1 MGKSTLFNALT
12 ASKNAEA
19 ANFPFCTIDPNIGIV
34 DVVDERL
41 DKLTELSKSKKKI
54 YTNITFVDIAGLV
67 KGASKGE
74 GLGNKFLSH
83 IREVDAI
90 IHLVRCFDSEKI
102 THVNS
107 KINPVEDLETIK
119 TEIILSDIDII
130 QKKLEKGK
138 KKLLEEKQIKI
149 LEEKLNQLNEGKEI
163 FINGSDEKKFLSSL
177 GLLSIKPKII
187 VCNVDEESLANGNA
201 FTKEVQNKYSN
212 EKVVTICA
220 DIEDQ
225 IMGLDNSERETFM
238 KEIGLNKTGLNQ
250 LIKEGYELLNLDTFF
265 TSGPEESRAWTVEK
279 NTPAPKAAS
288 VIHTDFEKKFLTT
301 LGLLSIKPKI
311 IVCNVDEESLATGN
325 AFTEDVKRKYT
336 AEKIVTICADIE
348 DQIMGLDNNERETF
362 MKEIGLNKTG
372 LNQLIKE
379 GYDLLNLDTFF
390 TSGPEESRAW
400 TIEKNTLAPQAASVI
415 HTDFEKNFI
424 RAEAVTCEDFI
435 KFGSAEK
442 CKENG
447 KLRIEG
453 KDYIVKDGDV
463 LYFRVNP

>member
-1 MGKSTLFNALT
+1 MGFKCGIVGLPNVGKSTLFNALT
-12 ASKNAEA
+12 SSKNAEA
-19 ANFPFCTIDPNIGIV
+19 GNFPFCTIDPNIGIV
-34 DVVDERL
+34 DVIDERL
-41 DKLTELSKSKKKI
+41 DQLAKLSNSKKKI
-54 YTNITFVDIAGLV
+54 YASITFVDIAGLV

-107 KINPVEDLETIK
+107 KISPAADIETIK

-138 KKLLEEKQIKI
+138 KKILNEKEIKI
-149 LEEKLNQLNEGKEI
+149 FNEKLNELNKGEEI
-163 FINGSDEKKFLSSL
+163 KISNFEEEKILSNI

-187 VCNVDEESLANGNA
+187 VCNVDEENLVKGNDY
-201 FTKEVQNKYSN
+201 TRQVKDKYPN
-212 EKVVTICA
+212 EKIIYICA

-225 IMGLDNSERETFM
+225 LSGLDKSEKETFM
-238 KEIGLNKTGLNQ
+238 QDIGLNKTGLNK
-250 LIKEGYELLNLDTFF
+250 LIKEGYDLLKLETFF
-265 TSGPEESRAWTVEK
+265 TSGPEESRAWTVRK
-279 NTPAPKAAS
+279 NTIAPK
-288 VIHTDFEKKFLTT
+288 
-301 LGLLSIKPKI
+301 
-311 IVCNVDEESLATGN
+311 
-325 AFTEDVKRKYT
+325 
-336 AEKIVTICADIE
+336 
-348 DQIMGLDNNERETF
+348 
-362 MKEIGLNKTG
+362 
-372 LNQLIKE
+372 
-379 GYDLLNLDTFF
+379 
-390 TSGPEESRAW
+390 
-400 TIEKNTLAPQAASVI
+400 AASVI

-424 RAEAVTCEDFI
+424 RAEAVSCEDFI
-435 KFGSAEK
+435 KYGSAEK

>member
-1 MGKSTLFNALT
+1 MGFKCGIVGLPNVGKSTLFNALT

-34 DVVDERL
+34 DVVDARL
-41 DKLTELSKSKKKI
+41 DKLTKLSNSKKKI

-90 IHLVRCFDSEKI
+90 IHLVRCFESEKI

-107 KINPVEDLETIK
+107 KIDPVEDLETIK
-119 TEIILSDIDII
+119 TEIILSDLDII
-130 QKKLEKGK
+130 EKKLEKGK
-138 KKLLEEKQIKI
+138 KKLLDQSEVKI
-149 LEEKLNQLNEGKEI
+149 LEEKLKQLNIGNEIAANNEKE
-163 FINGSDEKKFLSSL
+163 NKFLS
-177 GLLSIKPKII
+177 
-187 VCNVDEESLANGNA
+187 
-201 FTKEVQNKYSN
+201 
-212 EKVVTICA
+212 
-220 DIEDQ
+220 
-225 IMGLDNSERETFM
+225 
-238 KEIGLNKTGLNQ
+238 
-250 LIKEGYELLNLDTFF
+250 
-265 TSGPEESRAWTVEK
+265 
-279 NTPAPKAAS
+279 
-288 VIHTDFEKKFLTT
+288 T

-311 IVCNVDEESLATGN
+311 IVCNVDEESLSKGN
-325 AFTEDVKRKYT
+325 IFTESVKNKHSK
-336 AEKIVTICADIE
+336 EKVVTICADIE

-400 TIEKNTLAPQAASVI
+400 TVERNTLAPQAASVI

-424 RAEAVTCEDFI
+424 RAEAVTCEDFF
-435 KFGSAEK
+435 KYGSAEK

>member
-1 MGKSTLFNALT
+1 MGFKCGIVGLPNVGKSTLFNALT

-34 DVVDERL
+34 DVIDERL
-41 DKLTELSKSKKKI
+41 DRLSKLSNSKKKI

-90 IHLVRCFDSEKI
+90 IHLVRCFESDKI

-107 KINPVEDLETIK
+107 QINPLNDLETIK
-119 TEIILSDIDII
+119 TEIILSDIDVI
-130 QKKLEKGK
+130 QKKLEKSK
-138 KKLLEEKQIKI
+138 KKLLNEKEVKI
-149 LEEKLNQLNEGKEI
+149 LETKLEKLNQGK
-163 FINGSDEKKFLSSL
+163 DENIEDEDEVKFLSSI

-187 VCNVDEESLANGNA
+187 VCNVDEGSLSKGN
-201 FTKEVQNKYSN
+201 K
-212 EKVVTICA
+212 
-220 DIEDQ
+220 
-225 IMGLDNSERETFM
+225 
-238 KEIGLNKTGLNQ
+238 
-250 LIKEGYELLNLDTFF
+250 
-265 TSGPEESRAWTVEK
+265 
-279 NTPAPKAAS
+279 
-288 VIHTDFEKKFLTT
+288 
-301 LGLLSIKPKI
+301 
-311 IVCNVDEESLATGN
+311 
-325 AFTEDVKRKYT
+325 FTESVKSKYLN
-336 AEKIVTICADIE
+336 EKIVTICADIE
-348 DQIMGLDNNERETF
+348 DQIMGLDKNERETF

-372 LNQLIKE
+372 LNQLIRE
-379 GYDLLNLDTFF
+379 GYDLLKLDTFF

-400 TIEKNTLAPQAASVI
+400 TVRKNTLAPKAASVI

-424 RAEAVTCEDFI
+424 RAETVTCEDFI

>member
-1 MGKSTLFNALT
+1 MGFKCGIVGLPNVGKSTLFNALT

-41 DKLTELSKSKKKI
+41 DQLSKLSNSKKKI

-90 IHLVRCFDSEKI
+90 IHLVRCFDSDKI
-102 THVNS
+102 SHVNS

-119 TEIILSDIDII
+119 TEIILSDLDVV

-138 KKLLEEKQIKI
+138 KKLLQEKEVKI
-149 LEEKLNQLNEGKEI
+149 LEEKLKQLNEGKEAI
-163 FINGSDEKKFLSSL
+163 IKDE
-177 GLLSIKPKII
+177 
-187 VCNVDEESLANGNA
+187 N
-201 FTKEVQNKYSN
+201 
-212 EKVVTICA
+212 
-220 DIEDQ
+220 
-225 IMGLDNSERETFM
+225 
-238 KEIGLNKTGLNQ
+238 
-250 LIKEGYELLNLDTFF
+250 
-265 TSGPEESRAWTVEK
+265 
-279 NTPAPKAAS
+279 
-288 VIHTDFEKKFLTT
+288 EKKFLTT

-311 IVCNVDEESLATGN
+311 IVCNVDEASLATGN
-325 AFTEDVKRKYT
+325 AFTESIKKKYSS
-336 AEKIVTICADIE
+336 EKIVTICADIE
-348 DQIMGLDNNERETF
+348 DQIMGLDNDERETF
-362 MKEIGLNKTG
+362 MKDIGLNKTG

-400 TIEKNTLAPQAASVI
+400 TVKKNTLAPKAASVI

-424 RAEAVTCEDFI
+424 RAETVTCEDFI

>member
-1 MGKSTLFNALT
+1 MGFKCGIVGLPNVGKSTLFNALT

-34 DVVDERL
+34 DVIDERL
-41 DKLTELSKSKKKI
+41 DQLAKLSNSKKKV

-107 KINPVEDLETIK
+107 KISPSNDLETIK
-119 TEIILSDIDII
+119 TEIVLSDLDIV

-138 KKLLEEKQIKI
+138 KKLLEDKEIKI
-149 LEEKLNQLNEGKEI
+149 LEEKLNQLDKNQEVKINNEEE
-163 FINGSDEKKFLSSL
+163 NKFLSSI

-187 VCNVDEESLANGNA
+187 VCNVDEENLSKGNQY
-201 FTKEVQNKYSN
+201 TEEVQNKYPN
-212 EKVVTICA
+212 EKIIKICA

-225 IMGLDNSERETFM
+225 LSSLDKNEKEVFM
-238 KEIGLNKTGLNQ
+238 QDIGLNKTGLNK
-250 LIKEGYELLNLDTFF
+250 LIKEGYDLLKLDTFF
-265 TSGPEESRAWTVEK
+265 TSGPQESRAWTVRK
-279 NTPAPKAAS
+279 NTIAPK
-288 VIHTDFEKKFLTT
+288 
-301 LGLLSIKPKI
+301 
-311 IVCNVDEESLATGN
+311 
-325 AFTEDVKRKYT
+325 
-336 AEKIVTICADIE
+336 
-348 DQIMGLDNNERETF
+348 
-362 MKEIGLNKTG
+362 
-372 LNQLIKE
+372 
-379 GYDLLNLDTFF
+379 
-390 TSGPEESRAW
+390 
-400 TIEKNTLAPQAASVI
+400 AASVI

-424 RAEAVTCEDFI
+424 RAEAVSCEDFI
-435 KFGSAEK
+435 KYGSAEK

>member
-1 MGKSTLFNALT
+1 MGFKCGIVGLPNVGKSTLFNALT

-34 DVVDERL
+34 DVIDERL
-41 DKLTELSKSKKKI
+41 DKLSQLSNSKKKI

-107 KINPVEDLETIK
+107 KISPSSDLETIK
-119 TEIILSDIDII
+119 TEIVLSDIDLV
-130 QKKLEKGK
+130 QKKLVKSK
-138 KKLLEEKQIKI
+138 KKLLENKEIKI
-149 LEEKLNQLNEGKEI
+149 LEEKLSQLDNNQEVKISNEEEG
-163 FINGSDEKKFLSSL
+163 KFLSSI

-187 VCNVDEESLANGNA
+187 VCNVDEENLTKGNQYTEEVK
-201 FTKEVQNKYSN
+201 TKYPK
-212 EKVVTICA
+212 EKIINICA

-225 IMGLDNSERETFM
+225 LSGLDKNEKEAFM
-238 KEIGLNKTGLNQ
+238 QDIGLNKTGLNK
-250 LIKEGYELLNLDTFF
+250 LIKEGYDLLKLDTFF
-265 TSGPEESRAWTVEK
+265 TSGPEESRAWTV
-279 NTPAPKAAS
+279 
-288 VIHTDFEKKFLTT
+288 
-301 LGLLSIKPKI
+301 
-311 IVCNVDEESLATGN
+311 
-325 AFTEDVKRKYT
+325 R
-336 AEKIVTICADIE
+336 
-348 DQIMGLDNNERETF
+348 
-362 MKEIGLNKTG
+362 
-372 LNQLIKE
+372 
-379 GYDLLNLDTFF
+379 
-390 TSGPEESRAW
+390 
-400 TIEKNTLAPQAASVI
+400 KNTLAPRAASVI

-424 RAEAVTCEDFI
+424 RAEAVSCEDFI

-463 LYFRVNP
+463 LYFRVNPWPYFFHA

>member
-1 MGKSTLFNALT
+1 MGFKCGIVGLPNVGKSTLFNALT

-34 DVVDERL
+34 DVIDKRL
-41 DKLTELSKSKKKI
+41 DQLTKLSNSKKKI

-90 IHLVRCFDSEKI
+90 IHLVRCFESDKI

-119 TEIILSDIDII
+119 TEIILSDIDVI
-130 QKKLEKGK
+130 QKKLDKGK
-138 KKLLEEKQIKI
+138 KKLLDEKEVKI
-149 LEEKLNQLNEGKEI
+149 LKEKLEQLNQSLEI
-163 FINGSDEKKFLSSL
+163 KSKDEKENKFLSDL

-187 VCNVDEESLANGNA
+187 VCNVDEESLAKGNV
-201 FTKEVQNKYSN
+201 FTESVKTKHLD

-225 IMGLDNSERETFM
+225 IMGLDS
-238 KEIGLNKTGLNQ
+238 
-250 LIKEGYELLNLDTFF
+250 
-265 TSGPEESRAWTVEK
+265 S
-279 NTPAPKAAS
+279 
-288 VIHTDFEKKFLTT
+288 
-301 LGLLSIKPKI
+301 
-311 IVCNVDEESLATGN
+311 
-325 AFTEDVKRKYT
+325 
-336 AEKIVTICADIE
+336 
-348 DQIMGLDNNERETF
+348 ERETF

-400 TIEKNTLAPQAASVI
+400 TVKKDTPAPKAASVI

-424 RAEAVTCEDFI
+424 RAETVTCEDFI
-435 KFGSAEK
+435 KYGSAEK

>member
-1 MGKSTLFNALT
+1 MGFKCGIVGLPNVGKSTLFNALT

-34 DVVDERL
+34 DVVDSRL
-41 DKLTELSKSKKKI
+41 DKLTNLSNSKKKI

-90 IHLVRCFDSEKI
+90 IHLVRCFESDKI

-107 KINPVEDLETIK
+107 KINPVDDLETIK
-119 TEIILSDIDII
+119 TEITLSDIEVI
-130 QKKLEKGK
+130 QKKLDKGK
-138 KKLLEEKQIKI
+138 KKILDEKEIKI
-149 LEEKLNQLNEGKEI
+149 LEEKLDQLNNGEEI
-163 FINGSDEKKFLSSL
+163 KLNDDKEKKILSNL

-187 VCNVDEESLANGNA
+187 VCNVDEESLAKGNS
-201 FTKEVQNKYSN
+201 FTENIKKNHPN
-212 EKVVTICA
+212 EKIVIICA

-225 IMGLDNSERETFM
+225 IMGLDSNERENFM

-265 TSGPEESRAWTVEK
+265 TSGPEESRAWTVK
-279 NTPAPKAAS
+279 
-288 VIHTDFEKKFLTT
+288 
-301 LGLLSIKPKI
+301 
-311 IVCNVDEESLATGN
+311 
-325 AFTEDVKRKYT
+325 
-336 AEKIVTICADIE
+336 
-348 DQIMGLDNNERETF
+348 
-362 MKEIGLNKTG
+362 
-372 LNQLIKE
+372 
-379 GYDLLNLDTFF
+379 
-390 TSGPEESRAW
+390 
-400 TIEKNTLAPQAASVI
+400 KNTLAPKAASVI

-424 RAEAVTCEDFI
+424 RAETVTCEDFF
-435 KFGSAEK
+435 KYGSAEK

>member
-1 MGKSTLFNALT
+1 MGFKCGIVGLPNVGKSTLFNALT

-19 ANFPFCTIDPNIGIV
+19 ANFPFCTIDPNIGVV
-34 DVVDERL
+34 DVMDDRL
-41 DKLTELSKSKKKI
+41 DHLSKLSNSKKKI

-90 IHLVRCFDSEKI
+90 IHLVRCFESDKV

-107 KINPVEDLETIK
+107 DINPINDLETIK
-119 TEIILSDIDII
+119 TEIILADIDII

-138 KKLLEEKQIKI
+138 KKLLTVKEIETLEKK
-149 LEEKLNQLNEGKEI
+149 LEKLNQGEDTNTDTEEDI
-163 FINGSDEKKFLSSL
+163 KFLSSL

-187 VCNVDEESLANGNA
+187 VCNVDESSLASGNK
-201 FTKEVQNKYSN
+201 FT
-212 EKVVTICA
+212 EKVKTNYPKDKIVIICA

-225 IMGLDNSERETFM
+225 IMGLDKSERETFM
-238 KEIGLNKTGLNQ
+238 QEIGLNKTGLNQ
-250 LIKEGYELLNLDTFF
+250 LI
-265 TSGPEESRAWTVEK
+265 R
-279 NTPAPKAAS
+279 
-288 VIHTDFEKKFLTT
+288 
-301 LGLLSIKPKI
+301 
-311 IVCNVDEESLATGN
+311 
-325 AFTEDVKRKYT
+325 
-336 AEKIVTICADIE
+336 
-348 DQIMGLDNNERETF
+348 
-362 MKEIGLNKTG
+362 
-372 LNQLIKE
+372 E

-400 TIEKNTLAPQAASVI
+400 TVKKNTLAPRAASVI

-424 RAEAVTCEDFI
+424 RAETVTCEDFI

-453 KDYIVKDGDV
+453 KDYVVKDGDV

>member
-1 MGKSTLFNALT
+1 MGFKCGIVGLPNVGKSTLFNALT

-34 DVVDERL
+34 DVIDERL
-41 DKLTELSKSKKKI
+41 DSLSDLSKSKKKI

-83 IREVDAI
+83 IREVDAV

-107 KINPVEDLETIK
+107 EINPLNDLETIK
-119 TEIILSDIDII
+119 TEILLADIDII
-130 QKKLEKGK
+130 QKKLDKGK
-138 KKLLEEKQIKI
+138 KKLLSPKEIGF
-149 LEEKLNQLNEGKEI
+149 LENRLKYLNEGKDQPVQSRE
-163 FINGSDEKKFLSSL
+163 EEEVLYAL
-177 GLLSIKPKII
+177 GLLSTKPKII
-187 VCNVDEESLANGNA
+187 VCNVDEDSLSKGNQYTESV
-201 FTKEVQNKYSN
+201 KSN
-212 EKVVTICA
+212 YKDEKVVIICA

-225 IMGLDNSERETFM
+225 LTSLDKNERETFM
-238 KEIGLNKTGLNQ
+238 REIGLNKTG
-250 LIKEGYELLNLDTFF
+250 IK
-265 TSGPEESRAWTVEK
+265 
-279 NTPAPKAAS
+279 
-288 VIHTDFEKKFLTT
+288 
-301 LGLLSIKPKI
+301 
-311 IVCNVDEESLATGN
+311 
-325 AFTEDVKRKYT
+325 
-336 AEKIVTICADIE
+336 
-348 DQIMGLDNNERETF
+348 
-362 MKEIGLNKTG
+362 
-372 LNQLIKE
+372 QLIKE

-400 TIEKNTLAPQAASVI
+400 TVENNTLAPKAASVI
-415 HTDFEKNFI
+415 HTDFEKKFI
-424 RAEAVTCEDFI
+424 RVEAVSCDDFI
-435 KFGSAEK
+435 KYGSAEK

>member
-1 MGKSTLFNALT
+1 MGFKCGIVGLPNVGKSTLFNALT

-34 DVVDERL
+34 DVIDDRL
-41 DKLTELSKSKKKI
+41 DQLSKLSNSKKRI

-90 IHLVRCFDSEKI
+90 IHLVRCFESDQI

-119 TEIILSDIDII
+119 TEIILSDIDVI
-130 QKKLEKGK
+130 QKKLDKGK
-138 KKLLEEKQIKI
+138 KKLLDEKEIKI
-149 LEEKLNQLNEGKEI
+149 LEEKLSQLNEGNEVTSNDQAEI
-163 FINGSDEKKFLSSL
+163 KFLSSL

-187 VCNVDEESLANGNA
+187 VCNVDEESLAEGNI
-201 FTKEVQNKYSN
+201 FTKSIKEAHPN
-212 EKVVTICA
+212 EKIVTICA

-225 IMGLDNSERETFM
+225 IMGLDNNERETFM
-238 KEIGLNKTGLNQ
+238 KEIGLSKTGLNQ

-265 TSGPEESRAWTVEK
+265 TSGPEESRAWTVK
-279 NTPAPKAAS
+279 
-288 VIHTDFEKKFLTT
+288 
-301 LGLLSIKPKI
+301 
-311 IVCNVDEESLATGN
+311 
-325 AFTEDVKRKYT
+325 
-336 AEKIVTICADIE
+336 
-348 DQIMGLDNNERETF
+348 
-362 MKEIGLNKTG
+362 
-372 LNQLIKE
+372 
-379 GYDLLNLDTFF
+379 
-390 TSGPEESRAW
+390 
-400 TIEKNTLAPQAASVI
+400 KNTLAPKAASVI

-424 RAEAVTCEDFI
+424 RAETVTCEDFI
-435 KFGSAEK
+435 KYGSAEK

>member
-1 MGKSTLFNALT
+1 MGFKCGIVGLPNVGKSTLFNALT

-34 DVVDERL
+34 DVIDTRL
-41 DKLTELSKSKKKI
+41 DELSKLSKSKKKI
-54 YTNITFVDIAGLV
+54 YTTITFVDIAGLV

-90 IHLVRCFDSEKI
+90 IHLVRCFDSDKI

-107 KINPVEDLETIK
+107 KINPKSDLEVIR
-119 TEIILSDIDII
+119 TEIILSDIDLI
-130 QKKLEKGK
+130 QKQLEKGK
-138 KKLLEEKQIKI
+138 KKFLKEEEITILNKKLDQLNNGNDIIIENKEEKKY
-149 LEEKLNQLNEGKEI
+149 LSI
-163 FINGSDEKKFLSSL
+163 FN
-177 GLLSIKPKII
+177 LLSLKPKII
-187 VCNVDEESLANGNA
+187 VCNVDEESLQKGNRYTETVKLE
-201 FTKEVQNKYSN
+201 FPN
-212 EKVVTICA
+212 EKVVNICA

-225 IMGLDNSERETFM
+225 IMSLD
-238 KEIGLNKTGLNQ
+238 K
-250 LIKEGYELLNLDTFF
+250 
-265 TSGPEESRAWTVEK
+265 
-279 NTPAPKAAS
+279 
-288 VIHTDFEKKFLTT
+288 
-301 LGLLSIKPKI
+301 
-311 IVCNVDEESLATGN
+311 
-325 AFTEDVKRKYT
+325 
-336 AEKIVTICADIE
+336 
-348 DQIMGLDNNERETF
+348 NERQTF

-400 TIEKNTLAPQAASVI
+400 TIEKNTLAPQAARVI

-424 RAEAVTCEDFI
+424 RAEAVSCEDFI

-453 KDYIVKDGDV
+453 KDYIVQDGDV